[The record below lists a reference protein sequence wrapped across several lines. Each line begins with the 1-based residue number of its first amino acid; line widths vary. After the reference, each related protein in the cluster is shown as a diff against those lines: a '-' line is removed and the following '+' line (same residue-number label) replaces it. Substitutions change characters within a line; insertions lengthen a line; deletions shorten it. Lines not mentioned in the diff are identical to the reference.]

1 MNDHR
6 QCENVS
12 SQIVQVARAHRS
24 RAAELLGK
32 LGLHPGQ
39 EMILFQLQ
47 QQDGQTLSQLA
58 ERLGVQPPT
67 VTKMVTRMEASGH
80 LERRSSPRDN
90 RITQVFLTRQA
101 RNALSEVDRVWAQL
115 ESETIAGLSL
125 EERLLL
131 RRLLMQ
137 VADNLGG
144 ETRRLTEIE
153 LANH

>member
-1 MNDHR
+1 MDR
-6 QCENVS
+6 CTPEDIS
-12 SQIVQVARAHRS
+12 SQIVQIARAHRS
-24 RAAELLGK
+24 RAAELLSV

-39 EMILFQLQ
+39 EMILFQLK

-80 LERRSSPRDN
+80 LERRVSTRDS
-90 RITQVFLTRQA
+90 RVTQVFLSDRA
-101 RNALSEVDRVWAQL
+101 KRMIDEVDRNWAQL
-115 ESETIAGLSL
+115 EAETIQGLTL

-137 VADNLGG
+137 VARNLGS
-144 ETRRLTEIE
+144 EPRPSVEIE
-153 LANH
+153 PSNH

>member
-1 MNDHR
+1 MNER
-6 QCENVS
+6 CQCEDIS

-47 QQDGQTLSQLA
+47 LQDGQTLSQLA

-80 LERRSSPRDN
+80 LERHPSPRDS
-90 RITQVFLTRQA
+90 RVTQVFLTKQA
-101 RNALSEVDRVWAQL
+101 RNVIGEVDRAWAQL
-115 ESETIAGLSL
+115 ESETIAGLNL

-137 VADNLGG
+137 VANNLGG
-144 ETRRLTEIE
+144 EIRPPTEIE